1 MQILESCLTNI
12 ICRDHNEV
20 DSSFSGTNLMG
31 KFTQSVKRIVQEV
44 KEDGTQGGQPRD
56 EVITIN
62 ERLRCVRARLDE
74 SYKTAKR
81 ALIQLHAN
89 YNDSK
94 AVSLMRRYALLKSMI
109 KEVVRLET
117 QYWALVEVPK
127 QEKQEPVPAY
137 VLRAC
142 ATLEK
147 TQKPGEGVKT
157 SAKLAEEDE
166 KRRERLDRLETL
178 TSLQIE
184 QENTQLT
191 NDLYRLLKKY
201 AGLRNIIRNLK
212 DSFMNSKLYPIFP
225 RYTILKEMIKA
236 AMRDPN
242 YMEVCHEANS

>member
-1 MQILESCLTNI
+1 MGK
-12 ICRDHNEV
+12 V
-20 DSSFSGTNLMG
+20 DQRPKSAQRMDSRTNLMG

-56 EVITIN
+56 EVISIN
-62 ERLRCVRARLDE
+62 ERLRCIRARLDE
-74 SYKTAKR
+74 SYMTAKR
-81 ALIQLHAN
+81 ALIQIHAN

-94 AVSLMRRYALLKSMI
+94 SVSLFRRYALLRKMI
-109 KEVVRLET
+109 KDVVRLET
-117 QYWALVEVPK
+117 QYWALVELPK
-127 QEKQEPVPAY
+127 QDKQEPVPAY

-166 KRRERLDRLETL
+166 KRRERLERLESL

-201 AGLRNIIRNLK
+201 AGLRNVIRSLK
-212 DSFMNSKLYPIFP
+212 DSYMNSKVYPVIP
-225 RYTILKEMIKA
+225 RYAILKDMIKSVL
-236 AMRDPN
+236 RDPS

>member
-1 MQILESCLTNI
+1 M
-12 ICRDHNEV
+12 
-20 DSSFSGTNLMG
+20 GTNLMG

-56 EVITIN
+56 EVIAIN

-81 ALIQLHAN
+81 ALIQLHTN

-212 DSFMNSKLYPIFP
+212 DSFMNSKMYPIVP
-225 RYTILKEMIKA
+225 RYTILKEMIKT